1 MQSHSDKPNQ
11 ATGFNGGGG
20 VQEEQQNIAALML
33 EEIES
38 GVVYLDPSGKVLL
51 MNRKAEEILH
61 VSRTEV
67 IGKRVDMLP
76 LRTPA
81 YRVLSENAQ
90 DEPVEVSIDG
100 SVIQVRSS
108 LLRGNPAGELF
119 QLRDISNDK
128 KEKRQREEFVAM
140 MTHDLKS
147 PLTVIMGYMQALM
160 GEMPSK
166 MDPSLHL
173 FVKEMDKSAVKMLS
187 MIDDVLDAY
196 RLEAGLLQ
204 IDRQPCDARGLL
216 EGCCR
221 DGEREAAVHGSYFL
235 SDICDGIPMLDLDA
249 KQITRVFANLIGNAI
264 KFTPRRGTISVTSAI
279 EENCLLVR
287 ITDTGIGIPPEE
299 LPRIFNKYFR
309 ASGAHGFKGTGL
321 GLTISKAIVE
331 AHGGSIRVESAAGK
345 GSSFSVLLPLNND
358 RGAFRR

>member
-1 MQSHSDKPNQ
+1 M
-11 ATGFNGGGG
+11 
-20 VQEEQQNIAALML
+20 QEERENLAARLL
-33 EEIES
+33 EEIDG
-38 GVVYLDPSGKVLL
+38 GVVYLDPGGKVLFI
-51 MNRKAEEILH
+51 NRRAEDILR
-61 VSRTEV
+61 VERAKV
-67 IGKRVDMLP
+67 LGKRVDMLP
-76 LRTPA
+76 LRTPI

-100 SVIQVRSS
+100 AVIQVRTIP
-108 LLRGNPAGELF
+108 LGTAPEGELV
-119 QLRDISNDK
+119 QLRDITSEK

-160 GEMPSK
+160 GEMPAK

-204 IDRQPCDARGLL
+204 IDRQPCDARSLL

-221 DGEREAAVHGSYFL
+221 DGEQEAAVHGSYFL
-235 SDICDGIPMLDLDA
+235 SEICEGIPPLDLDE
-249 KQITRVFANLIGNAI
+249 KQITRVFANLIGNAV
-264 KFTPRRGTISVTSAI
+264 KFTPRRGTISVTGTLQDD
-279 EENCLLVR
+279 CLLVQVS
-287 ITDTGIGIPPEE
+287 DTGIGIPETE

-309 ASGAHGFKGTGL
+309 ASGAQGFKGTGL

-345 GSSFSVLLPLNND
+345 GSRFSVLLPLHNE
-358 RGAFRR
+358 RCSFTPAHKG

>member
-1 MQSHSDKPNQ
+1 M
-11 ATGFNGGGG
+11 
-20 VQEEQQNIAALML
+20 QEERQNIAARLL
-33 EEIES
+33 EEIDS
-38 GVVYLDPSGKVLL
+38 GAVYLDASGMVLL
-51 MNRKAEEILH
+51 MNRRAEEILH
-61 VSRTEV
+61 VGRAEV

-76 LRTPA
+76 LRTPV

-100 SVIQVRSS
+100 SVIQVRS
-108 LLRGNPAGELF
+108 LLLGGMQPAGELF
-119 QLRDISNDK
+119 QLRDISSDK

-160 GEMPSK
+160 GEMSSK
-166 MDPSLHL
+166 VDPSLHL

-204 IDRQPCDARGLL
+204 IDRQPCDARSLL

-221 DGEREAAVHGSYFL
+221 DGEQEAAVHGSYFL
-235 SDICDGIPMLDLDA
+235 SNICDGIPILDLDW
-249 KQITRVFANLIGNAI
+249 KQITRVFANLIGNAV

-279 EENCLLVR
+279 EDNCLLVQV
-287 ITDTGIGIPPEE
+287 TDTGIGIPEDE

-309 ASGAHGFKGTGL
+309 ASGAQGFKGTGL

-345 GSSFSVLLPLNND
+345 GSRFSVLLPLHNE
-358 RGAFRR
+358 RCSFKR

>member
-1 MQSHSDKPNQ
+1 M
-11 ATGFNGGGG
+11 
-20 VQEEQQNIAALML
+20 QEERDNLAARLL
-33 EEIES
+33 EEVDC
-38 GVVYLDPSGKVLL
+38 GAVYLDAGGTVLFV
-51 MNRKAEEILH
+51 NRRAEEILH
-61 VSRTEV
+61 VERGKV
-67 IGKRVDMLP
+67 LGKRVDMLP
-76 LRTPA
+76 LRTPI

-100 SVIQVRSS
+100 AVIQVRSIP
-108 LLRGNPAGELF
+108 LGGAAPAGELY
-119 QLRDISNDK
+119 QLRDISHDK
-128 KEKRQREEFVAM
+128 REKRQREEFVAM

-173 FVKEMDKSAVKMLS
+173 FVKEMEKSAVKMLS

-204 IDRQPCDARGLL
+204 IDRQPCDARALL

-221 DGEREAAVHGSYFL
+221 DGEQEAAVHGSYFL
-235 SDICDGIPMLDLDA
+235 SDICDGIPTLELDE
-249 KQITRVFANLIGNAI
+249 KQITRVFANLIANAV
-264 KFTPRRGTISVTSAI
+264 KFTPRRGTISVTSSI
-279 EENCLLVR
+279 EDSCLLVR
-287 ITDTGIGIPPEE
+287 VSDTGIGIPESE

-309 ASGAHGFKGTGL
+309 ASGAQGFKGTGL

-331 AHGGSIRVESAAGK
+331 AHGGSIRVESSAGK
-345 GSSFSVLLPLNND
+345 GSCFSVLLPLHEQPCS
-358 RGAFRR
+358 FKS

>member
-1 MQSHSDKPNQ
+1 M
-11 ATGFNGGGG
+11 
-20 VQEEQQNIAALML
+20 QEERENLAARLL
-33 EEIES
+33 EEVDC
-38 GVVYLDPSGKVLL
+38 GTVYLDAGGKVLFV
-51 MNRKAEEILH
+51 NRRAEEILH
-61 VSRTEV
+61 VERAKV
-67 IGKRVDMLP
+67 LGKRVDMLP
-76 LRTPA
+76 LRTPI

-108 LLRGNPAGELF
+108 ALGTAEGELF
-119 QLRDISNDK
+119 QLRDISSDK

-204 IDRQPCDARGLL
+204 IDRQPCDARALL

-221 DGEREAAVHGSYFL
+221 DGEQEAAVHGSYFL
-235 SDICDGIPMLDLDA
+235 SDICDGIPTLDLDE
-249 KQITRVFANLIGNAI
+249 KQITRVFANLIGNAV
-264 KFTPRRGTISVTSAI
+264 KFTPRRGTISVTGTI
-279 EENCLLVR
+279 EDDCLLVR
-287 ITDTGIGIPPEE
+287 VSDTGIGIPEGE

-309 ASGAHGFKGTGL
+309 ASGAQGFKGTGL

-331 AHGGSIRVESAAGK
+331 AHGGSIRVESSAGK
-345 GSSFSVLLPLNND
+345 GSCFSVLLPLAKE
-358 RGAFRR
+358 RCSFKS